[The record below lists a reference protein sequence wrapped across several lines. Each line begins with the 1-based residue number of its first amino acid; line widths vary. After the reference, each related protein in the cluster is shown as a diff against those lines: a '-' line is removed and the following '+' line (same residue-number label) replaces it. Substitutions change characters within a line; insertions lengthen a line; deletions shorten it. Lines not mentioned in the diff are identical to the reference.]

1 MSFYNYNGGNRIPKD
16 SVTISDEKYLI
27 KVQDIIPEELL
38 TTQEKQ
44 ERVKKTELQLKEE
57 ELRLYEKQLRRK
69 EEELKIR
76 LADYEQ
82 EKSEFLQRFRNEE
95 EEYER
100 KKRQEYYDMREFM
113 WENALLLAEKVVGQ
127 KIKANDFSMENMFTN
142 LLKNLPI
149 AFEELTVTI
158 NPETLDVLNG
168 ENSKSSWMLK
178 NINWKFDYSMQL
190 GEFIVEDE
198 KEFYDYRFESIFAEV
213 KNKIEQ
219 RNKDVRSGEE

>member
-1 MSFYNYNGGNRIPKD
+1 MSSYNYNGGNRIPKD

-38 TTQEKQ
+38 TTEEKQ
-44 ERVKKTELQLKEE
+44 ERFKKTELQLKEE
-57 ELRLYEKQLRRK
+57 ELKLYEEELRKK
-69 EEELKIR
+69 EEELKIK
-76 LADYEQ
+76 LAHYEQ

-113 WENALLLAEKVVGQ
+113 WDNALLLAEKIVGQ
-127 KIKANDFSMENMFTN
+127 KIKAKDFSMENMFTN
-142 LLKNLPI
+142 LLKNLPV

-168 ENSKSSWMLK
+168 ENSKSSWMLQ

-219 RNKDVRSGEE
+219 RNKDVRNGEE

>member
-38 TTQEKQ
+38 TTEEKQ

-57 ELRLYEKQLRRK
+57 ELRLYEEQLKGK

-82 EKSEFLQRFRNEE
+82 EKSEFLQRFRSEE
-95 EEYER
+95 EAYER

-113 WENALLLAEKVVGQ
+113 WESALLLAEKVVGQ
-127 KIKANDFSMENMFTN
+127 KIKANDFSMEDMFTN
-142 LLKNLPI
+142 LLKNLPV

-198 KEFYDYRFESIFAEV
+198 KEYYDYRFESIFAEV

>member
-16 SVTISDEKYLI
+16 SVTISDDKYLI

-38 TTQEKQ
+38 TTEEKQ

>member
-1 MSFYNYNGGNRIPKD
+1 MSFYNYTGGNRIPKD

-38 TTQEKQ
+38 TTEEKKK
-44 ERVKKTELQLKEE
+44 RVKKTELQLKEE
-57 ELRLYEKQLRRK
+57 ELRLHEEQLRRK

-113 WENALLLAEKVVGQ
+113 WESALLLAEKVVGQ
-127 KIKANDFSMENMFTN
+127 KIKANDFSMEDMFTN
-142 LLKNLPI
+142 LLKNLPV

-168 ENSKSSWMLK
+168 ENSKGSWMLK

-219 RNKDVRSGEE
+219 RNIDVRNGEE

>member
-38 TTQEKQ
+38 TTEEKQ